1 MNDGINRRDAL
12 KRVAGVAAG
21 LVIAPAAACSRNS
34 AETPAAGGTAV
45 ARQAPSG
52 TIITKAIPSSG
63 EQLPVVG
70 IGTARRFNE
79 VTPELVEV
87 VRNMPGLG
95 GTLIDTAPSYGNA
108 ESVVGELIAQ
118 AGNRDQLFIATKVD
132 SGGRGVAEGIAQ
144 MEQGFR
150 NLKVSRIDLM
160 QVHNLGGVEVMLP
173 LLREWKQQGRIRYYG
188 ITSSS
193 DRQYARVE
201 EVLRTEPMD
210 FLQIDYAIDNRNVE
224 ERILPLALDRGVA
237 VMTNLPF
244 GRGRVFEK
252 FGQQPVPDW
261 AKELGIQTWAQFALK
276 YIVSHP
282 AVTVAIP
289 GTATM
294 AYLTDNLGAARGTL
308 PDQATRARMAALV
321 DG

>member
-1 MNDGINRRDAL
+1 MNDGMNRRDAL
-12 KRVAGVAAG
+12 KRVAGVTAG
-21 LVIAPAAACSRNS
+21 LVIAPAAACARNS
-34 AETPAAGGTAV
+34 AETPAAEGTV
-45 ARQAPSG
+45 AASQAAPG
-52 TIITKAIPSSG
+52 NIITKAIPSSG
-63 EQLPVVG
+63 ERLPVVG

-87 VRNMPGLG
+87 VRSMPGLG

-108 ESVVGELIAQ
+108 ESVVGELMAQ

-261 AKELGIQTWAQFALK
+261 ARELGIQTWAQFALK